1 VSDSGPPNDTQKL
14 ACLDPHDRALK
25 LLKWLFYLELLLMPT
40 YDYRCEIND
49 RVVEVSHRMRDTLTT
64 WGELC
69 ACAGLEPGDTSVDAP
84 VHRLATGGNVI
95 SSHHL
100 GSGNAPSC
108 ATGSCCAG
116 GMCGL
121 N

>member
-1 VSDSGPPNDTQKL
+1 
-14 ACLDPHDRALK
+14 
-25 LLKWLFYLELLLMPT
+25 MPT
-40 YDYRCEIND
+40 YDYRCDSND
-49 RVVEVSHRMRDTLTT
+49 CVIEVSHRMSESLST

-69 ACAGLEPGDTSVDAP
+69 ARVGMETGETPADAP

-95 SSHHL
+95 SSASL
-100 GSGNAPSC
+100 GSGMAPACPS
-108 ATGSCCAG
+108 GSCCSG

>member
-1 VSDSGPPNDTQKL
+1 
-14 ACLDPHDRALK
+14 
-25 LLKWLFYLELLLMPT
+25 MPT
-40 YDYRCEIND
+40 YDYRCETND
-49 RVVEVSHRMRDTLTT
+49 RVIEVSHSMRDTLST

-69 ACAGLEPGDTSVDAP
+69 ARAGLELGDTPANAP
-84 VHRLATGGNVI
+84 VQRLATGGNVI
-95 SSHHL
+95 SGHHL
-100 GSGNAPSC
+100 GSGNAPNC

>member
-1 VSDSGPPNDTQKL
+1 
-14 ACLDPHDRALK
+14 
-25 LLKWLFYLELLLMPT
+25 MPT
-40 YDYRCEIND
+40 YDYRCDAND
-49 RVVEVSHRMRDTLTT
+49 RVIEVSHRMSESLST

-69 ACAGLEPGDTSVDAP
+69 ARIGMDAGDTPSDAP

-95 SSHHL
+95 SSSTL
-100 GSGNAPSC
+100 GSGRAPSC
-108 ATGSCCAG
+108 GSGSCCPG